1 MLTLRSPP
9 SLQHNKEREELH
21 RLQAKH
27 GAAFAAKLARRGR
40 DGCERGRTGTR
51 ETEFGVA
58 HAIARVLGRDE
69 DDDED
74 EDEDDEE
81 SSSEEE
87 QVDLEVRRRSTRHCV
102 VSFR

>member
-1 MLTLRSPP
+1 MQRSSLDAEETGAREAELGQRDRIWLRA
-9 SLQHNKEREELH
+9 L
-21 RLQAKH
+21 
-27 GAAFAAKLARRGR
+27 
-40 DGCERGRTGTR
+40 C
-51 ETEFGVA
+51 VA

-87 QVDLEVRRRSTRHCV
+87 QVDLEVRRRSTQHCV

>member
-1 MLTLRSPP
+1 L
-9 SLQHNKEREELH
+9 
-21 RLQAKH
+21 
-27 GAAFAAKLARRGR
+27 
-40 DGCERGRTGTR
+40 C
-51 ETEFGVA
+51 VA

-87 QVDLEVRRRSTRHCV
+87 QVDLEVRRRSTQHCV